1 MSRDERSDG
10 GGAGQAAPAAGLER
24 RVVLTRLA
32 QAGLVLGGAGILT
45 ALGLRSKG
53 RWSGSGAPVAIP
65 RYDVA
70 GDPSRPVA
78 VIAAGGAIAPMIR
91 AAVDAL
97 GGIGRFVA
105 AGDVVLVKP
114 NMAWDRPPELGAN
127 THPAVVAEVVRLCR
141 EAGAARVIVGDVAV
155 HDTARVAV
163 RSGIGEAARAAGAEL
178 VLPDEG
184 GFREAALGG
193 SVLSSWEVFRPA
205 LTATKIINV
214 PVVKDHALTRL
225 TAGLKNWYG
234 VLGGTRARLHQDI
247 DTSIADLSVA
257 FRPTLTVVD
266 ATRVMTKGGPTGGR
280 LEDVRPIGLVA
291 AGTDPVALDAWG
303 ARLLGL
309 DPRTIGYLALA
320 EGRGVGSIAGGDGL
334 ETVRAGA

>member
-1 MSRDERSDG
+1 
-10 GGAGQAAPAAGLER
+10 
-24 RVVLTRLA
+24 
-32 QAGLVLGGAGILT
+32 
-45 ALGLRSKG
+45 
-53 RWSGSGAPVAIP
+53 
-65 RYDVA
+65 
-70 GDPSRPVA
+70 VA

-155 HDTARVAV
+155 HDTARVAA